1 MIKTEELKCERSE
14 FYNELLKDKTDIFT
28 EFGKE
33 MYSSIYVEDNRYG
46 AGGYSLYPLY
56 KMVVFFNNKTKNNVI
71 NIKFNILIILS
82 LLNFFSFSFF
92 IISLLYFYLL

>member
-33 MYSSIYVEDNRYG
+33 MYSSIYVEDNR
-46 AGGYSLYPLY
+46 
-56 KMVVFFNNKTKNNVI
+56 
-71 NIKFNILIILS
+71 
-82 LLNFFSFSFF
+82 
-92 IISLLYFYLL
+92 